1 MSSSTTTALSRQ
13 PLAQVLKN
21 ITDPRDRRGVRH
33 DLPTVLSLAVMGVL
47 AGCLSLTAI
56 WEHTTDL
63 TAADLEALGLQA
75 GQALASESTIR
86 RVLQDL
92 DPADVDAHLRSWLC
106 TCTGTIAG
114 RRVIAVDGKTMRAA
128 RTGKDPAPHLLAALD
143 QATGTVFA
151 QARVA
156 DKSNEIP
163 ALRELLK
170 PLDLDG
176 VVVSADAMH
185 TQTDTAEW
193 TRPAGRSLRAHPSGQ
208 SEDPA
213 QDAQE
218 AALEGRPVHLLGRR
232 LSRAASAAHRPR
244 RPGLPPGWTS
254 PKRLRWSRSGAP
266 EPPRIAG
273 AQATTAVLAPRGR
286 LWRWSTWSAPYPW
299 DRSNPSRSPPGS
311 GDIGR

>member
-47 AGCLSLTAI
+47 AGCRSLTAI

-92 DPADVDAHLRSWLC
+92 APADVDAHLRSWLC

-114 RRVIAVDGKTMRAA
+114 HRVIAVDGKTIRAA
-128 RTGKDPAPHLLAALD
+128 RTGKDPAPHLLTALD
-143 QATGTVFA
+143 QATGTVLA

-193 TRPAGRSLRAHPSGQ
+193 ITQQGGHYVLTPLGNQKTLRRTLKKLPWKDVPSTSWGDVSHGRRVRRTARGGLGSHLGGLPRSRPGGPAGGRQ
-208 SEDPA
+208 S
-213 QDAQE
+213 
-218 AALEGRPVHLLGRR
+218 
-232 LSRAASAAHRPR
+232 
-244 RPGLPPGWTS
+244 WF
-254 PKRLRWSRSGAP
+254 RWLVG
-266 EPPRIAG
+266 
-273 AQATTAVLAPRGR
+273 
-286 LWRWSTWSAPYPW
+286 
-299 DRSNPSRSPPGS
+299 
-311 GDIGR
+311 

>member
-47 AGCLSLTAI
+47 AGCRSLTAI

-92 DPADVDAHLRSWLC
+92 APADVDAHLRSWLC

-114 RRVIAVDGKTMRAA
+114 HRVIAVDGKTIRAA
-128 RTGKDPAPHLLAALD
+128 RTGKDPAPHLLTALD
-143 QATGTVFA
+143 QATGTVLA

-193 TRPAGRSLRAHPSGQ
+193 ITQQGGHYVLTPLGNQKTLRRTLKKLPWKDVPSTSWGDVSHGRRVRRTARGGLGSHLGGLPRSRPGGPGPAHPNHQGS
-208 SEDPA
+208 
-213 QDAQE
+213 QE
-218 AALEGRPVHLLGRR
+218 RR
-232 LSRAASAAHRPR
+232 QQRQR
-244 RPGLPPGWTS
+244 
-254 PKRLRWSRSGAP
+254 
-266 EPPRIAG
+266 
-273 AQATTAVLAPRGR
+273 
-286 LWRWSTWSAPYPW
+286 
-299 DRSNPSRSPPGS
+299 
-311 GDIGR
+311 